1 MITLAPEER
10 AAPGLDELFAALK
23 AGSRRM
29 TATTAKDRRAILGK
43 LAAAIE
49 SRRDAIAEAIH
60 ADLARPVFETEIA
73 ETQHALGEI
82 DFAQHH
88 LEEWMRGE
96 RADASMLLAGTSCHI
111 RYEPKGVAL
120 IMAPWNYPF
129 DLVITPL
136 VAALAAGN
144 SALVK
149 PSEKT
154 PHVAEVLREL
164 IAACL
169 DPEVATCVT
178 GGPDVAAA
186 LLDLPF
192 DHIFFTGSTAIGR
205 AVMTAAAK
213 HLASVTLELGGK
225 SPAVVDRHADIRAAA
240 ERITWGKFFNAGQT
254 CIAPDYVLV
263 DATREREFLDAAKAA
278 VARSFGTT
286 DDARAASTDL
296 ARIVDDGHFARL
308 RALIEESVRAG
319 ARLEAGGQYDAAT
332 RYIAPTIL
340 SGVRA
345 DMPVMQAEIFGP
357 ILPVMPVNTIGDAI
371 AFINQGDKPLAL
383 YVFAPR
389 EVADR
394 VVAETS
400 SGAAVIGGTLLQ
412 YGIHTLPFGGIGAS
426 GQGSYHGIHGFR
438 AFSHARAVVRQREP
452 ALVRFFFPPYRGR
465 MHALARRML
474 RWIG

>member
-1 MITLAPEER
+1 MITLAPAER
-10 AAPGLDELFAALK
+10 AAPAVDELFAALK
-23 AGSRRM
+23 SGARRM
-29 TATTAKDRRAILGK
+29 AATTAHDRRAILGK

-49 SRRDAIAEAIH
+49 SRRDAIADAIH

-82 DFAQHH
+82 EHARQH

-96 RADASMLLAGTSCHI
+96 RADASMLLAGTSGHI

-144 SALVK
+144 CALVK

-154 PHVAEVLREL
+154 PHVAELLREL
-164 IAACL
+164 IAASL
-169 DPEVATCVT
+169 APDVATCVT
-178 GGPDVAAA
+178 GGPDVATA
-186 LLDLPF
+186 LLELPF

-225 SPAVVDRHADIRAAA
+225 SPAVVDRNADIRAAA
-240 ERITWGKFFNAGQT
+240 DRITWGKFFNAGQT

-278 VARSFGTT
+278 VGRFFGET
-286 DDARAASTDL
+286 DEARAGSTDL
-296 ARIVDDGHFARL
+296 ARIVDDGHFTRL
-308 RALIEESVRAG
+308 RAMIDESVRAG
-319 ARLEAGGQYDAAT
+319 ARVETGGHYDASA

-340 SGVRA
+340 SGARP
-345 DMPVMQAEIFGP
+345 DMPVMQSEIFGP
-357 ILPVMPVNTIGDAI
+357 ILPVMPVNNIGDAI
-371 AFINQGDKPLAL
+371 AFINESDKPLAL

-389 EVADR
+389 EVAAR

-400 SGAAVIGGTLLQ
+400 SGAVVIGGTLLQ
-412 YGIHTLPFGGIGAS
+412 YGSHTLPFGGVGAS

-452 ALVRFFFPPYRGR
+452 ALVRFFFPPYRGT
-465 MHALARRML
+465 MHAMARKVL